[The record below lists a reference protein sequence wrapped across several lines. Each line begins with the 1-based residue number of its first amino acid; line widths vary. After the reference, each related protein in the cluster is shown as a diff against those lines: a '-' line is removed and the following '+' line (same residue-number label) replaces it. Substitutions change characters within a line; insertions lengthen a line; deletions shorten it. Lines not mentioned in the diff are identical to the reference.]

1 MFRRAKPYV
10 YKVKIYGLWSYRV
23 NLALFMG
30 KLSRKISIFLHINKK
45 RCNFAPVQWNE
56 GLDKEFPHFYL
67 NNSYD
72 R

>member
-1 MFRRAKPYV
+1 
-10 YKVKIYGLWSYRV
+10 
-23 NLALFMG
+23 MG
-30 KLSRKISIFLHINKK
+30 NINRKLSIFLHVYKK